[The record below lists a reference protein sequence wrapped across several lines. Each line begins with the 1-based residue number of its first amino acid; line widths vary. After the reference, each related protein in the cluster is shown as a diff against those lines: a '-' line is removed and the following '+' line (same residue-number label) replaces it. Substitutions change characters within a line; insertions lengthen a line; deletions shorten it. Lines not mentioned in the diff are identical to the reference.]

1 MASAIDL
8 GQIFSWVLQVGVY
21 IQHMHVA
28 GQTTSP
34 WAALL
39 KISYGQLP
47 VYFSADDE
55 INEASC

>member
-1 MASAIDL
+1 
-8 GQIFSWVLQVGVY
+8 
-21 IQHMHVA
+21 MHVAA

-47 VYFSADDE
+47 DSFSADDE
-55 INEASC
+55 INEASSSSSINNLVIISRSRPFQT